1 MPDPLLESL
10 FGAGNVPAYRGS
22 VYVVIEGFDVSA
34 HDGNHIPFFTIE
46 VGGIDSNVVSNDAP
60 ANLGTT
66 WAVQLMESSTHFLT
80 VYMGS
85 YQGVLKTEKATG
97 VTVQN
102 RLISVLDIGAADA
115 FFYDSARD
123 VVIHLR
129 HGLNSITSAG
139 VLYASLN
146 MAADTIT
153 NHTFTIADGDAT
165 AGAAMVAGNYVF
177 AFNNAGAGHY
187 IFYVVNPVSGAVT
200 STATI
205 TGSATLKDIYSI
217 DASTNAVYGITTD
230 GAVYFDFTAGTV
242 TALGAAASTNA
253 GTSSRVDP
261 DTGFLWSVA
270 RDGGVL
276 NYTVYN
282 SSALVVSDSVA
293 TTFNQ
298 LARVPIIPGGGY
310 VRVIGNEWL
319 AVVYSAVFDAATG
332 AVVSFGPTLKLDG
345 ISQLYVGTGIPDAGV
360 YINSAHPTQTW
371 PDYVFWIGDD
381 LGTGSA
387 RTDMALGLAGTGYL
401 GAVGSATIGSVTLHY
416 QTLAEVVTDLSI
428 RAGLTADQIDVTQ
441 LTDQV
446 DGYIIANQV
455 SVKDALAL
463 LMPAYYF
470 DAAEDQGKIKFVKR
484 GGDIAVVI
492 PDDDLGAHPSDQEG
506 SDLYE
511 TTRVMDE
518 ELPSTLS
525 VNYVLAATK
534 YSPAS
539 KYARRLVGY
548 SGDEQRMEF
557 AMVFTDEKALH
568 IAHVN
573 LHDQW
578 ISRLRR
584 KLSLGLEYAYLMPTD
599 LIGVGGYGM
608 RITQM
613 TQKGA
618 YFELETVR
626 DDSDTYTPNIIV
638 TETPPPDE
646 TVSQPSLT
654 LLELM

>member
-1 MPDPLLESL
+1 VGRKGEPPGPSSEAPDFLGVTTALKTIDIGSSVLTWYDGAYHGILQNSKVTMEMEYNRVIENADFSAGDIRFYDDVNTKAVYAHKGPTTGFTTVFMSTGARATPSPTGLGTGETLCGGLMANGYYVFAYFTSGGAYKFYFVNPSTLTVSGVQTFDSGAESLVDIYVNALDESKVYGVTSTSVRLFNLSFSTGSASSTVLGTPASTAGGTSSAVDPSTGYLWSVKRASGTVAYSVFSPSALVASGTAAASFSSLARQPLL
-10 FGAGNVPAYRGS
+10 FTGGN
-22 VYVVIEGFDVSA
+22 VYVVGQRWLSIVHWAWWNSDGAFQAQFDATHEDDS
-34 HDGNHIPFFTIE
+34 PLY
-46 VGGIDSNVVSNDAP
+46 VGINVPNAAWFNDATNTVTIVQE
-60 ANLGTT
+60 NLYYGTT
-66 WAVQLMESSTHFLT
+66 VGSSP
-80 VYMGS
+80 
-85 YQGVLKTEKATG
+85 
-97 VTVQN
+97 
-102 RLISVLDIGAADA
+102 D
-115 FFYDSARD
+115 
-123 VVIHLR
+123 
-129 HGLNSITSAG
+129 
-139 VLYASLN
+139 
-146 MAADTIT
+146 
-153 NHTFTIADGDAT
+153 
-165 AGAAMVAGNYVF
+165 MVNGHALSMVGYL
-177 AFNNAGAGHY
+177 AGAG
-187 IFYVVNPVSGAVT
+187 
-200 STATI
+200 
-205 TGSATLKDIYSI
+205 
-217 DASTNAVYGITTD
+217 TT
-230 GAVYFDFTAGTV
+230 T
-242 TALGAAASTNA
+242 
-253 GTSSRVDP
+253 
-261 DTGFLWSVA
+261 
-270 RDGGVL
+270 
-276 NYTVYN
+276 
-282 SSALVVSDSVA
+282 
-293 TTFNQ
+293 
-298 LARVPIIPGGGY
+298 
-310 VRVIGNEWL
+310 
-319 AVVYSAVFDAATG
+319 
-332 AVVSFGPTLKLDG
+332 
-345 ISQLYVGTGIPDAGV
+345 GTG
-360 YINSAHPTQTW
+360 
-371 PDYVFWIGDD
+371 
-381 LGTGSA
+381 
-387 RTDMALGLAGTGYL
+387 
-401 GAVGSATIGSVTLHY
+401 TIGY
-416 QTLAEVVTDLSI
+416 QNLPAILTDLSE
-428 RAGLTADQIDVTQ
+428 RAGLSADQIDVSDPG
-441 LTDQV
+441 LDVQV

-455 SVKDALAL
+455 SVKDAISL

-618 YFELETVR
+618 YFEIECVR

-646 TVSQPSLT
+646 TVSEPSLT